1 LGKFGKCLRTLQ
13 DAQSLVHII
22 IETLGIFLE
31 VRPGKVGCTS
41 GAVVT
46 EASLEKVKGTMYTLV

>member
-1 LGKFGKCLRTLQ
+1 LRTLQ

-31 VRPGKVGCTS
+31 VRPGKVGCMS

-46 EASLEKVKGTMYTLV
+46 EASLEKVKVTLYTLV